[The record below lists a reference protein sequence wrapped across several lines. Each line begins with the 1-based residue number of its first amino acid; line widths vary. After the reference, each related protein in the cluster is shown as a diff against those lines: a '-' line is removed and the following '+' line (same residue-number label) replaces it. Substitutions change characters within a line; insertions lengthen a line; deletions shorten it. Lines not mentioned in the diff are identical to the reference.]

1 MIRRILVAA
10 LFVSALLEGGAVSG
24 DAGAQQ
30 VANLSVLGYK
40 APVPPTW
47 QAQPPSSGMRL
58 AQYRVPGAGG
68 DAEAVVFY
76 FGKGQ
81 GGSVEANTERWIS
94 QFKTTDGK
102 PVAPRIQ
109 RSSVDGVP
117 VTTVELTGSYARG
130 VGMGPQ
136 GAAKP
141 NQTLLVA
148 VFETPEGNL
157 TLQLH
162 GPNET
167 VSANRQA
174 FEALVRGFRRAS

>member
-1 MIRRILVAA
+1 MIQRILVAA
-10 LFVSALLEGGAVSG
+10 LFISAALGG
-24 DAGAQQ
+24 DAASRDAGPQQGAS
-30 VANLSVLGYK
+30 LSVLGYE
-40 APVPPTW
+40 APVPSTW

-68 DAEAVVFY
+68 DAEAVIFY

-94 QFKTTDGK
+94 QFTTTDGK
-102 PVAPRIQ
+102 SVAPRIQ
-109 RSSVDGVP
+109 RFRVDGIP

-167 VSANRQA
+167 VSANRRV